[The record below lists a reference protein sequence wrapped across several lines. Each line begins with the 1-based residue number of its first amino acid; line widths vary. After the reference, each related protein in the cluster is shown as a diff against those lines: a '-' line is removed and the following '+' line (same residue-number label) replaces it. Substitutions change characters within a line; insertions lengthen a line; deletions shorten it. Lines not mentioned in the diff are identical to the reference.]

1 MTFMRED
8 CEVSYLNTNSRT
20 ICGSPRQHLVRDGSQ
35 QGIQNGVL
43 TCPRDEAIT
52 KNKGIPVFTQEQRY
66 KMIKG
71 IKWVDEVFEGST
83 YFPTAETL
91 RQYKC
96 DFAAH
101 GDDISITTNGED
113 PYEMLKNAVPYLL
126 LVLNHIFALD
136 PLHSFL
142 ATFKRTEG
150 VSTTDIVNRMLRL
163 TKSHH
168 SPDGDAYCE
177 DQARQ
182 LSMDHYGQRKYH
194 ISGEEHFGVAIA
206 RSHIADAVSAPAHS
220 ALAISAPN
228 CAEVAGAGMSGAEL
242 TGAENENGY
251 VARTRVTKFLQT
263 SNKILQFS
271 EGKDPKSHFCLCIYA
286 DPGHLDFLEA
296 ASKEGD
302 YLIVGV
308 HSDVVVNRKKHSNY
322 PIMNLHERTLSL
334 LACRFVSEVVIDA
347 PYTLTEDMI
356 NQLKIDLVCHGWT
369 SVQPDED
376 TIDPFKV
383 PKEQGKFKIIDT
395 GNRLTTCDIVKKFAA
410 RRLEY
415 ELRNAKKNAREKE
428 SLTSHIIP
436 LNQKNIGVC

>member
-1 MTFMRED
+1 M
-8 CEVSYLNTNSRT
+8 
-20 ICGSPRQHLVRDGSQ
+20 
-35 QGIQNGVL
+35 
-43 TCPRDEAIT
+43 
-52 KNKGIPVFTQEQRY
+52 
-66 KMIKG
+66 
-71 IKWVDEVFEGST
+71 DEVIEGST

-91 RQYKC
+91 RQHNC

-113 PYEMLKNAVPYLL
+113 PYEMLKNAGLL
-126 LVLNHIFALD
+126 R
-136 PLHSFL
+136 
-142 ATFKRTEG
+142 TFKRTEG

-163 TKSHH
+163 TKFHH
-168 SPDGDAYCE
+168 SPDDDAYCE
-177 DQARQ
+177 DQARE
-182 LSMDHYGQRKYH
+182 LSMNG
-194 ISGEEHFGVAIA
+194 
-206 RSHIADAVSAPAHS
+206 
-220 ALAISAPN
+220 
-228 CAEVAGAGMSGAEL
+228 
-242 TGAENENGY
+242 NGY
-251 VARTRVTKFLQT
+251 IARTRVTKFLQT

-271 EGKDPKSHFCLCIYA
+271 EGKEPKAGDKIVYVSGDWDLFH
-286 DPGHLDFLEA
+286 PGHLDFLEA

-347 PYTLTEDMI
+347 PYTMTEDMM

-376 TIDPFKV
+376 TIDPFQV

-415 ELRNAKKNAREKE
+415 ELRNAKKEAREKE
-428 SLTSHIIP
+428 SLSSHIIP
-436 LNQKNIGVC
+436 LNQENIGVC